1 MKSLFILIFSFFT
14 FTLIAQLKPGFDASE
29 ARDLIRICNSATYL
43 DLYGDDSQII
53 PEGYVKTYTSP
64 AYGMDNLFQIYEKGD
79 IAVINFRGSTAN
91 KSSWLENLYAAM
103 IPVKETIE
111 INGEKFKYQ
120 VGKDEDGAVHAGYTL
135 ALYYLKDDVLKQI
148 KRLNKKGIRDI
159 LITGHSQGGALAQMT
174 RAYLDYQSRF
184 KVSKRNTFKVYAF
197 ANPMIGN
204 AAFCQEYSE
213 KFCASEMSFV
223 IHNPKDFVPKMP
235 VSYND
240 DFWEKNLS
248 DLLLNT
254 EEFSI
259 QNAAID
265 GVLNLFKDRLP
276 ALAKK
281 MSENINKQLLKDL
294 GEIKMPEFKNEVNYT
309 HTGNKIL
316 ISETIYPEIKEPK
329 ESDEKKKF
337 NFSGMSLQH
346 KPYNYYTA
354 ILNDYFPEEYNQLEQ
369 KYFVMPE

>member
-1 MKSLFILIFSFFT
+1 M
-14 FTLIAQLKPGFDASE
+14 
-29 ARDLIRICNSATYL
+29 
-43 DLYGDDSQII
+43 
-53 PEGYVKTYTSP
+53 
-64 AYGMDNLFQIYEKGD
+64 
-79 IAVINFRGSTAN
+79 INFRGSTAN

-111 INGEKFKYQ
+111 INGKKFKYQ

-159 LITGHSQGGALAQMT
+159 LITGHSQGGALAQLT
-174 RAYLDYQSRF
+174 RAYLDHQSMF

-204 AAFCQEYSE
+204 AAFCKEYSE
-213 KFCASEMSFV
+213 KFCDSEMSFV

-254 EEFSI
+254 EEFSL
-259 QNAAID
+259 QNTAID
-265 GVLNLFKDRLP
+265 GVLNLFKEKLP

-294 GEIKMPEFKNEVNYT
+294 GEIKMPEFKDEVNYS
-309 HTGNKIL
+309 HTGNRIL

-329 ESDEKKKF
+329 ESGDKKKF

-354 ILNDYFPEEYNQLEQ
+354 ILNDYFPEEYNLLEQ

>member
-1 MKSLFILIFSFFT
+1 MKSLFILIFSFYSFA
-14 FTLIAQLKPGFDASE
+14 LVAQLKSGFDASE

-43 DLYGDDSQII
+43 NLYGDDSPII

-64 AYGMDNLFQIYEKGD
+64 VYGMDNLFQIYEKGG

-111 INGEKFKYQ
+111 INGEKFKYE

-148 KRLNKKGIRDI
+148 KHLNKKGIRDI
-159 LITGHSQGGALAQMT
+159 LITGHSQGGALAQLT
-174 RAYLDYQSRF
+174 RAYLDNQSLF

-204 AAFCQEYSE
+204 AAFCKEYSE
-213 KFCASEMSFV
+213 KFCDSEMSFV

-235 VSYND
+235 ISYND

-248 DLLLNT
+248 DLLLNN
-254 EEFSI
+254 EEFSL
-259 QNAAID
+259 QNTAID

-294 GEIKMPEFKNEVNYT
+294 GVIKMPEFKNEVNYT
-309 HTGNKIL
+309 HTGNRIL

-354 ILNDYFPEEYNQLEQ
+354 ILNDYFPEEYNKLEQ